1 MSVPAVFLYNKS
13 NVYGLKQDVQVLQT
27 AIKSLIPNIRVSDPL
42 EPPVPCDVAVHFEV
56 PYYGWMCWARK
67 NILIINP
74 EWWEAAWNPYIS
86 KVDVLIF
93 KCVEDKY
100 TFLRQFPQDVI
111 DRLACYVLP
120 WISPISIASFDKLP
134 KSMDHSTGILWLLG
148 ASRNKRAAA
157 EKILP
162 LWKPTWPKL
171 FIATTTPLEFKNEKQ
186 QENITINVRDLDERT
201 LRQLQAYYP
210 GHMIFSAS
218 EALGMVGLEGQASG
232 AFLLGNALPTY
243 LETYKENPFV
253 ALAPATLEPLKAGVQ
268 DTFANLESVLE
279 GVVEKFLAADLT
291 RCRYY
296 QQNAFVLRSSDF
308 TKKAVEVLGKEVR
321 KMSSAIGTIGQ
332 IPPMIKNVEDYP
344 PISIITL
351 LHNRRKFVDL
361 AFHNLLITEYPKD
374 KIEWVVIEDSDI
386 QEEQA
391 SDKIIKFGMQCSP
404 IKVSYIPLDKKNV
417 PIGAMRNRAIKKAE
431 NDIILFMDDDDHYPP
446 TSFTRRVAW
455 LLNHPWKPSAVVCTT
470 IACYDL
476 VHGTSAVNT
485 PPWSLGLSQRI
496 SEATLTFKKSWWDG
510 QRFPKVNMAEGEGFL
525 QGRESDVV
533 ELQPQQIIVA
543 MSHGKNASSRRIPPA
558 GKPSCFWGFPKEFLL
573 FLHKLAGVDIEETGA
588 TAVSD
593 GLRVSA

>member
-1 MSVPAVFLYNKS
+1 MSSTVVFLYNKS

-27 AIKSLIPNIRVSDPL
+27 ALKSLVPNIRVCDPL
-42 EPPVPCDVAVHFEV
+42 EPPVPCQVAVHFEV
-56 PYYGWMCWARK
+56 PYYGWMAWAQR
-67 NILIINP
+67 NVLVINP
-74 EWWEAAWNPYIS
+74 EWWEAAWNPYVEKAS
-86 KVDVLIF
+86 ALIF

-100 TFLRQFPQDVI
+100 RFLKQFPQEVI
-111 DRLACYVLP
+111 DRLMCHVIP
-120 WISPISIASFDKLP
+120 WTTPVSVGSYDKFP
-134 KSMDHSTGILWLLG
+134 KSTVHSTGILWLLG
-148 ASRNKRAAA
+148 ASRNKRTAA

-162 LWKPTWPKL
+162 LWKDSWPKL
-171 FIATTTPLEFKNEKQ
+171 MVGTTTPLNFENTKN
-186 QENITINVRDLDERT
+186 NITINVRDLDERT
-201 LRQLQAYYP
+201 IRQLQAYYP
-210 GHMIFSAS
+210 AHMIFSAA
-218 EALGMVGLEGQASG
+218 EALGMVGLEGQAAG

-243 LETYKENPFV
+243 SEIYKDNPFV
-253 ALAPATLEPLKAGVQ
+253 ALGPASLEPLKAGMQ

-279 GVVEKFLAADLT
+279 GVIDKFLAADLKA
-291 RCRYY
+291 CRDS
-296 QQNAFVLRSSDF
+296 QQRAFVMRSVEF
-308 TKKAVEVLGKEVR
+308 TKKVNQVFQEILKTPSPWPLTSV
-321 KMSSAIGTIGQ
+321 
-332 IPPMIKNVEDYP
+332 PPMFKSPSDCP
-344 PISIITL
+344 PISVITL
-351 LHNRRKFVDL
+351 LHNRRKFVEL

-386 QEEQA
+386 VEEQA
-391 SDKIIKFGMQCSP
+391 ADKIIKFGMQCSP

-431 NDIILFMDDDDHYPP
+431 HDIILFMDDDDHYPP
-446 TSFTRRVAW
+446 SSFTRRVAW
-455 LLNHPWKPSAVVCTT
+455 LLNHPWKPSAAVCTT

-558 GKPSCFWGFPKEFLL
+558 GNPSCFWGFPKEFLI
-573 FLHKLAGVDIEETGA
+573 FLHKLAGVDIEEVSSVPTG
-588 TAVSD
+588 D